1 MVTKYRRIK
10 VMKKAWIAGMVLL
23 ASGAVFAAD
32 LASWN
37 FDGVDWGYDAAPA
50 GTKAAGVD
58 TATVQVHGDE
68 ASASGRVGIEDCDEA
83 SAAAALASGIYISIS
98 LSAEEGQAL
107 TVTNLSLWIDY
118 NNNLNG
124 GIAIYSDTDSYT
136 TPVFTGDMG
145 NSFRQEVPLTGHEG
159 LSSVEFRFVRWGSTA
174 AASDTTFGDF
184 TDGDGETDVL
194 VQGSV
199 GSSAQQGTLI
209 MVK

>member
-1 MVTKYRRIK
+1 
-10 VMKKAWIAGMVLL
+10 MKKAWIAGMVLL

-50 GTKAAGVD
+50 GTKAVGVD

-68 ASASGRVGIEDCDEA
+68 ASISGRVGIEGCDA
-83 SAAAALASGIYISIS
+83 ANAAAALASGIYISIS

-107 TVTNLSLWIDY
+107 TVTNLSLWIDC

-136 TPVFTGDMG
+136 TPVFTGTLPSYG
-145 NSFRQEVPLTGHEG
+145 FQQEVPLTGHEG
-159 LSSVEFRFVRWGSTA
+159 LSSVEFRFVRWGSTSA
-174 AASDTTFGDF
+174 TSDTTFGDF
-184 TDGDGETDVL
+184 TDGDGKTDVL